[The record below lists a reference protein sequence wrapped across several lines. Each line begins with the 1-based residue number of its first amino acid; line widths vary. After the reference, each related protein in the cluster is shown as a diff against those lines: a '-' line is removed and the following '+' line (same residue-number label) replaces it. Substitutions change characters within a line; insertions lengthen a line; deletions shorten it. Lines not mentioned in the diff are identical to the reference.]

1 MQLIDHDA
9 EGAILRIDQKE
20 LLMMY
25 ALVQEGRIAFECDS
39 PRGLAIEKG
48 LQGAAMRIAKAQ
60 KPLTLVRP

>member
-9 EGAILRIDQKE
+9 DGATLRLDQKE

-25 ALVQEGRIAFECDS
+25 ALVQEGRIVFECDS
-39 PRGLAIEKG
+39 PRGLAIEKC

-60 KPLTLVRP
+60 KPLTIVRP